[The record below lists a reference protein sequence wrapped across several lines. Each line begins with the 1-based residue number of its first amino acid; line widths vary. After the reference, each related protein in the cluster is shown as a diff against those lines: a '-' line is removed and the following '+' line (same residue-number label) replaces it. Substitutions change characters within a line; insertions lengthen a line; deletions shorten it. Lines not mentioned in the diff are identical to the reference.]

1 MKRPNKEEDVSDMV
15 VHFDRDEKSDWL
27 VHTEINEEL
36 IVENQEVLYDFSKE
50 IDQYFI
56 TKEMLREYMHN
67 REWRTAEDFD
77 LKEFLRF
84 YQGMVKNAASK

>member
-1 MKRPNKEEDVSDMV
+1 MTRKAKESEEFEMFMVEDD
-15 VHFDRDEKSDWL
+15 
-27 VHTEINEEL
+27 TINEEL
-36 IVENQEVLYDFSKE
+36 LVENEKVLYDFEKE
-50 IDQYFI
+50 INEYFI
-56 TKEMLREYMHN
+56 TKEQLREYMYA